1 MDQKRSQMRQEIDAL
16 IDDAR
21 KEQSEDEQIDVASD
35 QRLKKYEEMQ
45 NQLNMQ
51 FRSGPG
57 DHPV

>member
-45 NQLNMQ
+45 N
-51 FRSGPG
+51 
-57 DHPV
+57 